1 MMFSHYQNYESS
13 SNQIAAFKLLSLNST
28 RCPQSKEPFLNASFA
43 QIICRTGFKLYTYM
57 ANDRKFLFSK
67 SSEVVHVLFSRR
79 SEFVQKLDHT

>member
-1 MMFSHYQNYESS
+1 MERTHKVTCY
-13 SNQIAAFKLLSLNST
+13 T
-28 RCPQSKEPFLNASFA
+28 RCPQSKDPFLNASFA

-79 SEFVQKLDHT
+79 SEFVQKFDHT

>member
-1 MMFSHYQNYESS
+1 MPNKPGKLQLIFEST
-13 SNQIAAFKLLSLNST
+13 NFIFYT
-28 RCPQSKEPFLNASFA
+28 RCPQSKDPFLNASFA
-43 QIICRTGFKLYTYM
+43 QIICRAGFKLYTYM